1 MIRGKV
7 FLIVFLIDIFC
18 DKKMFFVNIF
28 VRDFRVFFVFFLCFM
43 VLNINLF
50 FYEKVLI
57 CEWISLILQL
67 IYQYYKIGCDYVFY
81 FCKIGF
87 FIQGY
92 VFDDSGEEFYCEYI
106 DVYKGGGGSYF
117 VDYCQSDGQWF

>member
-1 MIRGKV
+1 MEVVLKMIRGKV

-28 VRDFRVFFVFFLCFM
+28 VWDFRVFFVFFLCFM

-57 CEWISLILQL
+57 CEWISLIL
-67 IYQYYKIGCDYVFY
+67 
-81 FCKIGF
+81 
-87 FIQGY
+87 
-92 VFDDSGEEFYCEYI
+92 
-106 DVYKGGGGSYF
+106 
-117 VDYCQSDGQWF
+117 

>member
-1 MIRGKV
+1 
-7 FLIVFLIDIFC
+7 
-18 DKKMFFVNIF
+18 
-28 VRDFRVFFVFFLCFM
+28 M

-87 FIQGY
+87 FIQGN
-92 VFDDSGEEFYCEYI
+92 VFDDSGKEFYCEYI
-106 DVYKGGGGSYF
+106 DIYKGGGGSYF